1 MPMEAITSSPTN
13 THKSIEDAVEFI
25 NSKIKKHND
34 KIQHHSEKLKHYR
47 QIKDTLDGEVRWR
60 NNNRA
65 SITSNGA
72 TPIPK
77 KVVFL
82 HKRKMPVKEE
92 VQETGTSVKKGQG
105 RKKATLGSESDRS
118 DAEVQPFIP
127 GTSADDS

>member
-65 SITSNGA
+65 RITSNGA

-77 KVVFL
+77 KVVFFTQAQNAGKRGSSGNRNI
-82 HKRKMPVKEE
+82 HKEG
-92 VQETGTSVKKGQG
+92 TGAQKS
-105 RKKATLGSESDRS
+105 KARFRVG
-118 DAEVQPFIP
+118 
-127 GTSADDS
+127 